1 MSAAVQRQTRTKKV
15 TEVVLFVFDF
25 SNFPEVEAGET
36 LGTPTVPAVAGLTI
50 GTPAITTAE
59 TDGIAA
65 GKALQV
71 SISGGTAG
79 TDYTVSAYVV
89 TSGGSTRGVEGVVAV
104 RA

>member
-15 TEVVLFVFDF
+15 SEVVLFVFDF

-36 LGTPTVPAVAGLTI
+36 LSNPSVPAVSGLTI
-50 GTPAITTAE
+50 GSPAITAAE

-79 TDYTVSAYVV
+79 TDYTVSAYVT